1 MIIDNTF
8 STVEELE
15 EELHRSHY
23 LYSQYVNLGSFW
35 KPIFEEYML
44 GKRTLPLTY
53 DPFFKRI
60 FNPEIHPDR
69 LSDFLSS
76 ILGQKVTVTHIL
88 PNQNIMLKGSSLFI
102 MDIVVRLEDGSLTNV
117 EIQKMAVAFL
127 CERMSCYSADL
138 LLRQYEQ
145 IRARSGKKFNYS
157 KMNKVY
163 TIIIYE
169 NTDGSGTLSPV
180 YRAFHEPDMKNI
192 YVHHGKTTFDSGLS
206 LELLQE
212 FYLIPL
218 DVFRI
223 NGYAKNDDKLTA
235 WLSLLSTK
243 YVSEAELL
251 IKKYPWFEKIF
262 IEMAEYMHKPEEVLS
277 MFSEALRIMDENT
290 ALYMID
296 EMKDEIAEKR
306 KYIEEQDERISEQ
319 SERISEQNEKI
330 DSLQSE
336 NKAQRDLI
344 VDLQAQ
350 LEMYKMKDM

>member
-1 MIIDNTF
+1 MIKNNTF
-8 STVEELE
+8 STVGELE
-15 EELHRSHY
+15 ETLHKSHS

-44 GKRTLPLTY
+44 GRRTLPLTY

-60 FNPEIHPDR
+60 FNPETHPDR

-117 EIQKMAVAFL
+117 EIQKMAVAFPA
-127 CERMSCYSADL
+127 ERMSCYSADL

-145 IRARSGKKFNYS
+145 IRAQVGKQFNYS

-169 NTDGSGTLSPV
+169 NTDGSETLSPV
-180 YRAFHEPDMKNI
+180 YRAFHEPNMKNI

-206 LELLQE
+206 IELLQE

-223 NGYAKNDDKLTA
+223 NGYAKNDDRLTA

-243 YVSEAELL
+243 YVSEAEIL
-251 IKKYPWFEKIF
+251 IDKYPWFEEIF
-262 IEMAEYMHKPEEVLS
+262 IEMSEYMHKPEEVLS

-296 EMKDEIAEKR
+296 EMKNE
-306 KYIEEQDERISEQ
+306 ISEQ
-319 SERISEQNEKI
+319 NETISEQNETISEQNEKI
-330 DSLQSE
+330 DSLENE

-344 VDLQAQ
+344 ANLQAQ
-350 LEMYKMKDM
+350 LDMYKINDK

>member
-1 MIIDNTF
+1 MIKNNTF
-8 STVEELE
+8 STVGELE
-15 EELHRSHY
+15 EALHKSHS

-44 GKRTLPLTY
+44 GRRTLSLTY

-88 PNQNIMLKGSSLFI
+88 PNQNIMLKGSSLLI

-117 EIQKMAVAFL
+117 EIQKMAVAFPA
-127 CERMSCYSADL
+127 ERMSCYSADL

-145 IRARSGKKFNYS
+145 IRAQAGKQFNYS

-169 NTDGSGTLSPV
+169 NTDGSETLSPV

-206 LELLQE
+206 IELLQE

-223 NGYAKNDDKLTA
+223 KNDDKLTA

-243 YVSEAELL
+243 YVSEAEIL
-251 IKKYPWFEKIF
+251 IDKYPWFEEIF
-262 IEMAEYMHKPEEVLS
+262 IEMSEYMHKPEEVLS

-296 EMKDEIAEKR
+296 EMKNE
-306 KYIEEQDERISEQ
+306 ISEQ
-319 SERISEQNEKI
+319 NEMISEQNEKI
-330 DSLQSE
+330 DSLENE

-344 VDLQAQ
+344 ANLQAQ
-350 LEMYKMKDM
+350 LDMYKMNDK